1 MTTGAVTD
9 DFVKEVVREITERQ
23 RISVRYSSSF
33 SDLEDFLE
41 LTHWLLYA
49 AKRHLKLSAVDYY

>member
-41 LTHWLLYA
+41 LTHWLLYVV
-49 AKRHLKLSAVDYY
+49 KRHLKSSVVDYY